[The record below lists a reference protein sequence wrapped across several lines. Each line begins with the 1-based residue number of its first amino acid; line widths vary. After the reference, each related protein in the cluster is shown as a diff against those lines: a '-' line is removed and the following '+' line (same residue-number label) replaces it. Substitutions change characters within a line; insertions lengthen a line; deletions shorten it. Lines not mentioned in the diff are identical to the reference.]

1 MDNGD
6 QIQQTNL
13 VSDDTAAAM
22 DGASADTGQPVASP
36 APMQPQID
44 PMPVGSAADP
54 IAPPTPAFSVPTS
67 DPLNTPP
74 APAPVSA
81 PTPTPEPATLDP
93 APFTATTINDTAVT
107 DASHDEL
114 DDIKR
119 NALEELKPLIEHI
132 EQSPEERFETVMMMI
147 RSNDDPKLI
156 SSAYEAAKGI
166 DDEKKRASAFLNIV
180 SEIEYLK
187 SKS

>member
-13 VSDDTAAAM
+13 VSDDTVAAM
-22 DGASADTGQPVASP
+22 NDTGFPAPQPVVNPVTPLS
-36 APMQPQID
+36 QTD
-44 PMPVGSAADP
+44 PLPTGSAADP
-54 IAPPTPAFSVPTS
+54 GTPPPSFYANTAPAQPSTTPP
-67 DPLNTPP
+67 PP
-74 APAPVSA
+74 APVPMSEPTVTEPSTTSMPPFGTSPHAVSD
-81 PTPTPEPATLDP
+81 TNLD
-93 APFTATTINDTAVT
+93 N
-107 DASHDEL
+107 L

-119 NALEELKPLIEHI
+119 NALEELRPLIEHI

-156 SSAYEAAKGI
+156 AAAYEAAKGI
-166 DDEKKRASAFLNIV
+166 EDEKIRASAFLNIV

-187 SKS
+187 SKT

>member
-22 DGASADTGQPVASP
+22 DGVQP
-36 APMQPQID
+36 APQIVQPEATAT
-44 PMPVGSAADP
+44 VE
-54 IAPPTPAFSVPTS
+54 SV
-67 DPLNTPP
+67 PP
-74 APAPVSA
+74 APSDEQPAADKPTA
-81 PTPTPEPATLDP
+81 EPIADTPTAAPEPPAKPAADLGDLD
-93 APFTATTINDTAVT
+93 AIKKSAL
-107 DASHDEL
+107 DEL
-114 DDIKR
+114 Q
-119 NALEELKPLIEHI
+119 PLIEHV

-156 SSAYEAAKGI
+156 ATAHEAAKGI
-166 DDEKKRASAFLNIV
+166 ENEKTRANALLNIV

-187 SKS
+187 SKASN

>member
-13 VSDDTAAAM
+13 VSDDTVAAM
-22 DGASADTGQPVASP
+22 NDTGFPPAQPVVNPNSTQSQTDPLP
-36 APMQPQID
+36 A
-44 PMPVGSAADP
+44 GSAADP
-54 IAPPTPAFSVPTS
+54 GAPSSFFANTAPTPQPNTPPPPVPTTAPEPTS
-67 DPLNTPP
+67 ATPASPP
-74 APAPVSA
+74 APAFDPLSTAA
-81 PTPTPEPATLDP
+81 P
-93 APFTATTINDTAVT
+93 I
-107 DASHDEL
+107 ASSDEL

-119 NALEELKPLIEHI
+119 NALEELRPLIEHI

-156 SSAYEAAKGI
+156 ASAYEAAKGI
-166 DDEKKRASAFLNIV
+166 EDEKIRASAFLNIV